1 MRRALVIVLRASEYS
16 SWMALIRPGSGG
28 EESWSTEWGHPN
40 PGQARGPN
48 GPLMHHPLENLHQA
62 GLRHLLMCGLGPSAH
77 LYSRGTWPTHC
88 CWPALGTRTWTP
100 VSQPGRTSCSVGN
113 SAAGGSAG
121 WPAHLR
127 HAEASLSGAEHARSF
142 KKERRKI
149 LKASN
154 HNSLNCL

>member
-28 EESWSTEWGHPN
+28 EESWSTEWGHPTLRTSQRAKWASYAPPLGKFA
-40 PGQARGPN
+40 PGRPET
-48 GPLMHHPLENLHQA
+48 PLI
-62 GLRHLLMCGLGPSAH
+62 CGLGPSAH

-113 SAAGGSAG
+113 SAAGGSAA

-149 LKASN
+149 SKTSN